1 VLKGS
6 DRRFPFC
13 ATYAQVRAT
22 VIIDCHVHLHG
33 GFGSVRQSAD
43 ELLRFADKFG
53 IDRLCLSLGL
63 QRYYEPT
70 PDQLREQNGE
80 VAEAIAY
87 APDRF
92 IGFVYLNPVHT
103 EASLDEIERHI
114 VHGAMQG
121 IKLLVACPCSDAR
134 LDPIVERAI
143 ELDIP
148 ILQHTWLKVTGNL
161 PHESTPDDMAA
172 LAARHPDAELIF
184 GHTGGDWEYG
194 IMALR
199 DHSNVYADLA
209 GGDPTAGLTELAVTE
224 FGPQRVLYGSDAPG
238 RSFASQLA
246 KVHGAEI
253 TDEAKQMILGPNML
267 RLLPND

>member
-1 VLKGS
+1 M
-6 DRRFPFC
+6 
-13 ATYAQVRAT
+13 
-22 VIIDCHVHLHG
+22 IIDCHVHLHG
-33 GFGSVRQSAD
+33 GCGSVRECVA
-43 ELLRFADKFG
+43 ELLHFADKFG
-53 IDRLCLSLGL
+53 IGKLCLSLGL
-63 QRYYEPT
+63 GRYYEPT
-70 PDQLREQNGE
+70 PEQLREQNDE
-80 VAEAIAY
+80 VAEAIAC

-103 EASLDEIERHI
+103 RASLDEIERH
-114 VHGAMQG
+114 VVDGGMQG
-121 IKLLVACPCSDAR
+121 IKLLVACHCSDPR

-172 LAARHPDAELIF
+172 LAARHPEAKLIF

-194 IMALR
+194 IMAVR
-199 DHSNVYADLA
+199 DHPNVYADLA
-209 GGDPTAGLTELAVTE
+209 GGDPTAGLTELAVAE
-224 FGPQRVLYGSDAPG
+224 LGAERVLYGSDAPG

-253 TDEAKQMILGPNML
+253 PDEAKQMILGRNVL
-267 RLLPND
+267 RLLPNS